1 MGRNDLLLYLI
12 RKFNIKIKGCMITK
26 NEEGWY
32 VASEGMC
39 FKRKSDNL
47 LFGNMLKLGNGEKI
61 EDFTEVV
68 EEKKE
73 ESEHE

>member
-1 MGRNDLLLYLI
+1 
-12 RKFNIKIKGCMITK
+12 MITK

-68 EEKKE
+68 EEKE

>member
-1 MGRNDLLLYLI
+1 
-12 RKFNIKIKGCMITK
+12 MITK
-26 NEEGWY
+26 NKEGWY
-32 VASEGMC
+32 IASEGMC

>member
-1 MGRNDLLLYLI
+1 MLLHFI
-12 RKFNIKIKGCMITK
+12 WKFNIKVIGMITK

-32 VASEGMC
+32 IASEGMC

-68 EEKKE
+68 EEKE